1 MRAMQSFQG
10 KNLQEISNL
19 LKENYFNAV
28 KYFFHRLFSFSFLE
42 LLQFI
47 EIAQQKH
54 FVYFS
59 SL

>member
-1 MRAMQSFQG
+1 MRGMQSFQG

-42 LLQFI
+42 LL
-47 EIAQQKH
+47 
-54 FVYFS
+54 
-59 SL
+59 